1 MILSLSFFCFLHLL
15 SLLCFQNININY
27 NITLLKLHKD
37 ECDLKE
43 DNYIFEI
50 ECIIIPS
57 PIFDLEFDLDLNTP
71 SGSSAKCKLMDD
83 VINMLKCYISTKN
96 HSFIKETISISGNK
110 LIKVNDQL
118 NIHIENANQR
128 WVVDF
133 CNFNIQYMNIYI
145 LVFILIMEIV

>member
-1 MILSLSFFCFLHLL
+1 MILSLSFVCFLQLL
-15 SLLCFQNININY
+15 SLLYFQNVNINY
-27 NITLLKLHKD
+27 NITLLKLQND
-37 ECDLKE
+37 ECDSKE

-50 ECIIIPS
+50 KCIINPS

-83 VINMLKCYISTKN
+83 VIDTLKCYISTKN
-96 HSFIKETISISGNK
+96 HTFMKETISISGNK

-118 NIHIENANQR
+118 NIHIENVNQR

-133 CNFNIQYMNIYI
+133 CNFYIPYINIYI
-145 LVFILIMEIV
+145 LVFVLILEII